1 MRTEKVL
8 KVLRRTLQAIALA
21 VVALILITNLY
32 RIAAREI
39 FKTKAPTV
47 FGYSS
52 AVVLTGS
59 MSGTIEPNDLIV
71 THKQNEYQ
79 VGDIVTYQTGGTPV
93 THRIVAV
100 HDNGYL
106 TKGDA
111 NNTDDGADIQKE
123 YVVGKVVLIIPKI
136 GAVGSFIKTPLGML
150 ILMGALALIIEL
162 PYITKRIKERKSR

>member
-39 FKTKAPTV
+39 FKVKVPTV

-59 MSGTIEPNDLIV
+59 MSGAIEPNDLII
-71 THKQNEYQ
+71 THKQSEYQ

-100 HDNGYL
+100 NDNGYL

-111 NNTDDGADIQKE
+111 NKTDDGDIQKE

>member
-1 MRTEKVL
+1 MRSEKVL
-8 KVLRRTLQAIALA
+8 KALRRTLQAIVLS
-21 VVALILITNLY
+21 VVAAILLANLY

-39 FKTKAPTV
+39 FKAEAPTV
-47 FGYSS
+47 FGYFS
-52 AVVLTGS
+52 AVVITGS

-71 THKQNEYQ
+71 THKQSEYE
-79 VGDIVTYQTGGTPV
+79 VGDIITYQTGGTPV

-100 HDNGYL
+100 NDNGYR

-136 GAVGSFIKTPLGML
+136 GAAVSFIKTPLCML

-162 PYITKRIKERKSR
+162 PYITKQIKERKSR